1 MTPTPKS
8 AELHPIPGLP
18 PEASDALLGV
28 LAAHRAV
35 EEAWLYGSRAMNRHR
50 PASDVD
56 LTLKGDRLRHADLL
70 ALMGAIDD
78 LLLPW
83 QVDLSLHGELND
95 DLRAHVQRVG
105 RLVLRR
111 PIQPP

>member
-18 PEASDALLGV
+18 LEASDALLGV

-56 LTLKGDRLRHADLL
+56 L
-70 ALMGAIDD
+70 
-78 LLLPW
+78 
-83 QVDLSLHGELND
+83 SLYGGLND
-95 DLRAHVQRVG
+95 DLRAHVQGVG
-105 RLVLRR
+105 RRVLRR

>member
-1 MTPTPKS
+1 M
-8 AELHPIPGLP
+8 
-18 PEASDALLGV
+18 
-28 LAAHRAV
+28 R
-35 EEAWLYGSRAMNRHR
+35 GSRAMNRHR

-56 LTLKGDRLRHADLL
+56 L
-70 ALMGAIDD
+70 
-78 LLLPW
+78 
-83 QVDLSLHGELND
+83 SLYGGLND